1 MLPNTKIE
9 NMDIIESAVASAGN
23 DQDGISTA
31 HEDNNEATDDNMKK
45 QSLQKLDKPINY
57 VKLNVYEIGCF
68 FQLAQLLLVARKSGR
83 GVTMSTINELFPETC
98 DTFVSDFAVGVGVDY
113 VEFGG
118 LLSSDYSRKYT
129 RLISIQKE
137 MM

>member
-1 MLPNTKIE
+1 MTSNTKIE
-9 NMDIIESAVASAGN
+9 NMDIIEPTAVHADDIG
-23 DQDGISTA
+23 
-31 HEDNNEATDDNMKK
+31 ATDDNMKM
-45 QSLQKLDKPINY
+45 QSLEKLDKAINY

-83 GVTMSTINELFPETC
+83 GVTMSTINEMFPETC
-98 DTFVSDFAVGVGVDY
+98 DTFVSDFAVGVGADI

-118 LLSSDYSRKYT
+118 LLSSDYNCKYT

-137 MM
+137 MT